1 MRLILGARL
10 SCPGTFSRQES
21 QQEHRCVR
29 CDVSA
34 TASTRRLEHRIGA
47 IDAASAA
54 VVAEIVKTLLPN
66 CG

>member
-1 MRLILGARL
+1 
-10 SCPGTFSRQES
+10 
-21 QQEHRCVR
+21 VR